1 MVRGPIARDP
11 VGMTTT
17 HTSTGSAAAPSLP
30 ATLRLGVVHL
40 TVTDLDASLAFYADG
55 LGLQVAR
62 RDEASAELGAGG
74 EPLLVLHADPGAS
87 RAGRHAGLYH
97 VALLHASR
105 KELARTTLRLAANRT
120 MIDGASDHGI
130 SEALYLSDPDGNG
143 VELAADRPRESWPDL
158 SDTSWLAN
166 GPAPLDLHG
175 LLGLVAG
182 EEPRATIDPELV
194 VGHLH
199 LHVGDVAGGL
209 GFYRDVLGF
218 ELMTD
223 VGSAAFTAA
232 GGYHHHVAFN
242 VWRGRGVPAAPAGT
256 VGLRYWTVVLP
267 DAAAVA
273 EVRARV
279 EAAGLAVEDHAG
291 GFLTRDPWDIAVA
304 FVAEG
309 TR

>member
-1 MVRGPIARDP
+1 MVAAPLARDP
-11 VGMTTT
+11 GGMTTT

-30 ATLRLGVVHL
+30 ATLRLGIVHL
-40 TVTDLDASLAFYADG
+40 TVSDLDRSVAFYADG

-62 RDEASAELGAGG
+62 RDEAEAALGAGG
-74 EPLLVLHADPGAS
+74 EALLVLHGEPGAS

-97 VALLHASR
+97 VALLHSSR
-105 KELARTTLRLAANRT
+105 EELARTALRLAANRT

-143 VELAADRPRESWPDL
+143 VELYADRPREAWPDL
-158 SDTSWLAN
+158 SDTSWLSN

-182 EEPRATIDPELV
+182 EEPRAAIDPALV

-199 LHVGDVAGGL
+199 LHVGDVARGL
-209 GFYRDVLGF
+209 AFYRDVLGF

-242 VWRGRGVPAAPAGT
+242 VWRGRGVPAAPSGT
-256 VGLRYWTVVLP
+256 VGLRHWTVVLP
-267 DAAAVA
+267 SAA
-273 EVRARV
+273 EVEAVRTRV
-279 EAAGLAVEDHAG
+279 TAAGLPVDPHEG

-304 FVAEG
+304 FVAVG
-309 TR
+309 AR

>member
-1 MVRGPIARDP
+1 
-11 VGMTTT
+11 MTSIDT
-17 HTSTGSAAAPSLP
+17 SAAAAVAPSLP

-40 TVTDLDASLAFYADG
+40 TVSDLDRSLAFYADG

-62 RDEASAELGAGG
+62 RDDQVAELGAGG
-74 EPLLVLHADPGAS
+74 EPLLVLHAEPGAS

-97 VALLHASR
+97 VALLHSSR
-105 KELARTTLRLAANRT
+105 EELARTTLRLAANRT

-158 SDTSWLAN
+158 SDTSWLSS

-182 EEPRATIDPELV
+182 EEPRATIDPALV
-194 VGHLH
+194 VGPLH
-199 LHVGDVAGGL
+199 LHVVDAADGVA
-209 GFYRDVLGF
+209 FYRDVLGF
-218 ELMTD
+218 AVMTD
-223 VGSAAFTAA
+223 VGSAAFMAA
-232 GGYHHHVAFN
+232 GGYHHHVAIN
-242 VWRGRGVPAAPAGT
+242 VWRGRGVPGVPAGT

-273 EVRARV
+273 AVRERV
-279 EAAGLAVEDHAG
+279 EAAGRPAEAHEG

-304 FVAEG
+304 FVAEES
-309 TR
+309 R